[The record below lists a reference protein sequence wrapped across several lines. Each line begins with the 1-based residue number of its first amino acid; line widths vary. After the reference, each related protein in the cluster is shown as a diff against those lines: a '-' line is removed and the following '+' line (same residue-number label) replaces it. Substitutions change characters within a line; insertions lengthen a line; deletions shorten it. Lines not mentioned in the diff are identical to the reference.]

1 VPADTPAAFFSYC
14 REDSEFALRLP
25 EDLKGAGANVWMDQ
39 LDIEPGTPWD
49 RAVEDALIHCP
60 RLLIILSPISVASD
74 NVRDEVSFALSR
86 QKRVIPVLYRDC
98 DVPFRVA
105 RLQHVDFRANYDR
118 GLKTLLKVL
127 GASQPKISRHLAYL
141 RRAGIV
147 AARRNGKWMHYRIT
161 PPSNPH
167 AKRILDDVL
176 SWLKDDKDMQRDRA
190 YLMKVCCMPSPPV
203 QLLGAPKPIIALE
216 PLR

>member
-1 VPADTPAAFFSYC
+1 MPADAPAAFFSYC
-14 REDSEFALRLP
+14 REDSEFALRLA

-60 RLLIILSPISVASD
+60 RLLIILSPVSVASD

-98 DVPFRVA
+98 DVPFPVA

-127 GASQPKISRHLAYL
+127 GASQP
-141 RRAGIV
+141 V
-147 AARRNGKWMHYRIT
+147 AASEGAAPASNQGAHPAVPDDTDFNLELIT
-161 PPSNPH
+161 F
-167 AKRILDDVL
+167 V
-176 SWLKDDKDMQRDRA
+176 
-190 YLMKVCCMPSPPV
+190 
-203 QLLGAPKPIIALE
+203 KPQ
-216 PLR
+216 